1 MAMEEED
8 APVPRKRRASVF
20 DVETAPIKELEAE
33 AAVSTAAE
41 ERQRNVRIASPRS
54 EEWRGKQGKDGGK
67 GKKGTM
73 HIYILD
79 HYFLCFIILDYHKLY
94 ILYRMVLFLVYIE
107 I

>member
-1 MAMEEED
+1 MEDED

-33 AAVSTAAE
+33 AAADAAATE

-67 GKKGTM
+67 GKKGRCIF
-73 HIYILD
+73 IYW
-79 HYFLCFIILDYHKLY
+79 IIIFCVLLY
-94 ILYRMVLFLVYIE
+94 
-107 I
+107 